1 MLGILKCIVKTIW
14 RNLLLGGTITK
25 RHVERKMSTM
35 KECINEATMMILSV
49 VILKESLYNV
59 NAIF

>member
-1 MLGILKCIVKTIW
+1 
-14 RNLLLGGTITK
+14 
-25 RHVERKMSTM
+25 MSTM
-35 KECINEATMMILSV
+35 KECINEATMMILSF